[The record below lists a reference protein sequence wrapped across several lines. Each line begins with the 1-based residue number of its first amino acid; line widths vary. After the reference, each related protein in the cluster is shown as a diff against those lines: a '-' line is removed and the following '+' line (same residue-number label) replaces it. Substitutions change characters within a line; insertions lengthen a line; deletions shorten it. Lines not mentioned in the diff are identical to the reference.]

1 MPALQK
7 CRICGSAKHIGSRYR
22 ADSTCAACASFFRR
36 IVNLK
41 KSENLKCRTLSEK
54 CLEEQFLDPDKN
66 SKKLCKFCRY
76 QKCLKI
82 GMEPEWSE
90 ESTMVLVT
98 KNTGPEINTFRKLDD
113 EMSKNL
119 KNLRNA
125 ERIIIE
131 YTEIFLDSDNQ
142 KFEKILENVAGQN
155 GHSIVP
161 LEKEKI
167 VVIFMIL
174 NNSLSDIF
182 GEFENRKNGN
192 RQQKIIPKAD
202 SFPPLI
208 RNQLDSN
215 EYSILKAILLCNPGI
230 QNLSPSGQEL
240 LYHSQ
245 NEYSNILLH
254 YSGPEKF
261 ANIIGVIPVLE
272 EKRFFY
278 NQSEISKILPMNDI
292 IRHILS
298 DPTFLLVFKSN

>member
-90 ESTMVLVT
+90 ETTMVLVT

-119 KNLRNA
+119 KNLRSA
-125 ERIIIE
+125 ERIITE
-131 YTEIFLDSDNQ
+131 YTEIFLDSENQ

-161 LEKEKI
+161 LE
-167 VVIFMIL
+167 
-174 NNSLSDIF
+174 
-182 GEFENRKNGN
+182 
-192 RQQKIIPKAD
+192 
-202 SFPPLI
+202 
-208 RNQLDSN
+208 
-215 EYSILKAILLCNPGI
+215 
-230 QNLSPSGQEL
+230 
-240 LYHSQ
+240 
-245 NEYSNILLH
+245 
-254 YSGPEKF
+254 
-261 ANIIGVIPVLE
+261 
-272 EKRFFY
+272 
-278 NQSEISKILPMNDI
+278 
-292 IRHILS
+292 
-298 DPTFLLVFKSN
+298 